1 MQRIGINI
9 CAPLCSEFFI
19 VYVCSCLT
27 RYSCFVCK
35 CLLYLYNTFEWVRS
49 MQNSNVYQYWILCHR
64 IFKIKLIKNTY
75 FIFQKI
81 KNKNYIIKIYEISN
95 NFFSNHEMCWNRQ
108 IISITL
114 NVFIWNIIWD
124 LFLHEVRYDV
134 IARRKLPSNHGPGC
148 IYRLL
153 Q

>member
-1 MQRIGINI
+1 MTL
-9 CAPLCSEFFI
+9 PLCSEFGRTL
-19 VYVCSCLT
+19 CSEFLLYT
-27 RYSCFVCK
+27 FVVASHAIAVLYYFMCK
-35 CLLYLYNTFEWVRS
+35 CLLYLYDTFEWVRS

-81 KNKNYIIKIYEISN
+81 KNKNYIIKIHEVSN

-124 LFLHEVRYDV
+124 LFLHGVRYDI
-134 IARRKLPSNHGPGC
+134 IARRGG
-148 IYRLL
+148 RM
-153 Q
+153 